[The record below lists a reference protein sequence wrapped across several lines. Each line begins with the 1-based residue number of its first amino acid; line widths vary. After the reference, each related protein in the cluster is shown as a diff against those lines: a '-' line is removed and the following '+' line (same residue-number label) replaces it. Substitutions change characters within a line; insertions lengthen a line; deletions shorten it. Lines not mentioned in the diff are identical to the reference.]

1 MLKNSLKWWK
11 PLNKCHLHRQI
22 PAQQLSHKIITID
35 FTWNETFRAIKFQ
48 FLSVLTKSFY
58 VSLVG
63 GNLRNLSS
71 ARQGA
76 SYCDIQ
82 EEWRSSDGRIWLDRL
97 GNARTRESQWLRHL
111 LVVLHTQNWL
121 RKGEFLSKW
130 WAVKTSLKMSWVRAV
145 KKQILRDM
153 NQSRELNLYHNFVT
167 HFLIFFFASRTAA
180 AVNVCGSKIIFLF
193 VFWHREIFLQE
204 LIARWDNET
213 RIYGFGACG
222 LLQEFYGVFGS

>member
-35 FTWNETFRAIKFQ
+35 FTWNETFRASSTAIKFQ

-97 GNARTRESQWLRHL
+97 GNARTWESQWLRHL

-153 NQSRELNLYHNFVT
+153 NQSRAKFVSQFRDSFP
-167 HFLIFFFASRTAA
+167 HF
-180 AVNVCGSKIIFLF
+180 FL
-193 VFWHREIFLQE
+193 
-204 LIARWDNET
+204 
-213 RIYGFGACG
+213 
-222 LLQEFYGVFGS
+222 LLAPPLLSMSVGQK